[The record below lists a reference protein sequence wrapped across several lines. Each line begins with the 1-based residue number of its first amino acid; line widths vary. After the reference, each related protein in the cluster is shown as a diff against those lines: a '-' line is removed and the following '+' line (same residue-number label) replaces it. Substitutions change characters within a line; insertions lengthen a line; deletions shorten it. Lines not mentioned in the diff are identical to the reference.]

1 MVTLNRVSLGLGVSR
16 IANGT
21 LQVSAE
27 QFRCGCRR
35 PAKRGCPKPA
45 KTGPRVPRK
54 TERSPHSGL
63 ISSFG
68 LV

>member
-1 MVTLNRVSLGLGVSR
+1 MVTRYRVSLGLGVSR
-16 IANGT
+16 IASGT

-35 PAKRGCPKPA
+35 PAKRGCPKLA
-45 KTGPRVPRK
+45 KAGPRD
-54 TERSPHSGL
+54 TERSQYSGL